1 MKLNLLKSIEPGGK
15 ADYGLDSPKTLRNY
29 GLLALTELSIALV
42 FPVKLKNQKIRK
54 WLRMGLLVSGLGRV
68 ITVLIM
74 YYTSKQQKFK
84 HRDRLFDLAELQP
97 DSRVLDIGSGRG
109 LLAIGAAKRSPGMRV
124 TAIDLWQSQDLT
136 GNSEEALR
144 SNIDLEEVGG
154 RVHVYEADARKLP
167 FEPGSFDIVLSNLC
181 LHNIGENRGVRG
193 TIGKSYRQQERAKAL
208 AEIARILAPGGRA
221 VISDFR
227 YIDEDAAE
235 LTRLGLSVTV
245 HGPFRNTVPAQ
256 KILIADKGV

>member
-15 ADYGLDSPKTLRNY
+15 ADYGLDSPGLIRNLCLL
-29 GLLALTELSIALV
+29 GLAE
-42 FPVKLKNQKIRK
+42 
-54 WLRMGLLVSGLGRV
+54 MGLTLVLPTRLKKACKGLRWWMVVAG
-68 ITVLIM
+68 IGTLYPPLKM
-74 YYTSKQQKFK
+74 YYYSKQLKYK
-84 HRDRLFDLAELQP
+84 HRDRLLDLAELQP

-124 TAIDLWQSQDLT
+124 TAVDLWQPQDLT

-154 RVHVYEADARKLP
+154 RVHVYEANARKLP
-167 FEPGSFDIVLSNLC
+167 FKQGSFDVVLSNLY
-181 LHNIGENRGVRG
+181 LHSIGENMGIKG
-193 TIGKSYRQQERAKAL
+193 AIGKSYQEQERARAL
-208 AEIARILAPGGRA
+208 TEITRMLAPGGRA
-221 VISDFR
+221 VISDSR

-235 LTRLGLSVTV
+235 LTRLGLAVTV

-256 KILIADKGV
+256 KILIAVKVA